1 MIIIPHTQHHPTTR
15 SRALS
20 EQLRATIAEFR
31 RREPKLTEAE
41 IEAALVDA
49 HASTHTQLARRRRL
63 LVVALAGIT
72 FALGAG
78 LVAGRD
84 AWPGDSTTLVS
95 LAAAV
100 LIFVALL
107 AALLLRSFNNR

>member
-1 MIIIPHTQHHPTTR
+1 MIIIPHTQQHATSR

-20 EQLRATIAEFR
+20 AQLRATIAEFR
-31 RREPKLTEAE
+31 RREPKLTDAE

-63 LVVALAGIT
+63 LVAALAGIT

-84 AWPGDSTTLVS
+84 AWPGDSAAFVPW
-95 LAAAV
+95 AAAV
-100 LIFVALL
+100 IIFVALL
-107 AALLLRSFNNR
+107 AALLLRSFNNP